1 MGGPH
6 RHAYGPAPAQFGDLR
21 LPTGAGPFP
30 VALLIHGGYW
40 RARYGLD
47 LMDGLGDDLAGR
59 GVASW
64 NIEYRRVGEAGGG
77 WPGTFQDVA
86 RAADT
91 LRDLA
96 ARHPLDLAHVVAVGH
111 SAGGHLALWLA
122 ARPRL
127 DPAARRLLVPD
138 PPDPPL
144 AGVVSLAGVNDLAL
158 AWRLG
163 LSDGAAGELL
173 GGGPETLPERY
184 AAASPAALLPLGVPQ
199 ILLHG
204 LEDADVP
211 PELSATYAA
220 AATAMGDAVRL
231 RELPDVDHFALIDPC
246 SAAWGVAVAE
256 LLPLLGLAP

>member
-1 MGGPH
+1 MAGARR

-21 LPTGAGPFP
+21 LPAGARSSP
-30 VALLIHGGYW
+30 VAILVHGGYW

-47 LMDGLGDDLAGR
+47 LMDGLGDDLARR

-77 WPGTFQDVA
+77 WPGTFRDVA

-96 ARHPLDLAHVVAVGH
+96 ARHPLDLARIAAVGH

-127 DPAARRLLVPD
+127 DPAARRLLAPNSPD
-138 PPDPPL
+138 PPI

-163 LSDGAAGELL
+163 LSDGAAAELL
-173 GGGPETLPERY
+173 GGGPDAVPERY

-199 ILLHG
+199 VLLHG
-204 LEDADVP
+204 TADADVP

-220 AATAMGDAVRL
+220 AATAAGDPIRL
-231 RELPDVDHFALIDPC
+231 RELPGVDHFALIAPD
-246 SAAWGVAVAE
+246 STAWAAAVAE
-256 LLPLLGLAP
+256 LLPLLGR